1 MSRKPASCGS
11 IFAAKEISD
20 SPMEKP
26 RGGRPASSPSAKP
39 GISGFLVSCDAAMK
53 KPFSTAAMP
62 GLKAF
67 CDVGGVGG
75 GAGDCSG
82 MGADSAQ
89 VSVGGDGAVGAAC
102 ATCSGGA
109 AVAAATDECLLA
121 ACATLRAV
129 LA

>member
-1 MSRKPASCGS
+1 
-11 IFAAKEISD
+11 
-20 SPMEKP
+20 
-26 RGGRPASSPSAKP
+26 
-39 GISGFLVSCDAAMK
+39 MK
-53 KPFSTAAMP
+53 KPFSTAAIP

-82 MGADSAQ
+82 MAADSAE
-89 VSVGGDGAVGAAC
+89 VSAGAGGAVGGGAAC
-102 ATCSGGA
+102 ATCSGGP

-129 LA
+129 LASRSALARRASRLLIFAW